1 MQKNLRRYLLTFMG
15 GVIVI
20 NFSITCNANPQE
32 KVRPAANADAFYP
45 AEPKVLADMIDQFLV
60 QARTPALSG
69 TISGV
74 VVPHAGYVYSGPVAA
89 YSYALLKNKKY
100 SRVVVIS
107 PSHVAAFRGSAVYDG
122 TAYDT
127 PLGRIEVDQQFCREL
142 VTRDNSL
149 KLSVEGHETIYQ
161 GRMEHALEVQLPFL
175 QRVLNNFKLVPI
187 IMGEQSYE
195 CCRALG
201 RALASTI
208 TDDQTIIVASSD
220 LSHYHSYDEAKAL
233 DSKVLKSIEEWDYF
247 NLCRNL
253 KMNTWEACGGGPI
266 TALMIAAEQQGANTA
281 KVIKYATSG
290 DVPVGEKSRVVGY
303 AAVVLY
309 KDVQLKKSAETGF
322 NLGDKE
328 KKYLLELARKS
339 VDSAVRNNKM
349 IDCTDGGFKDLSLDR
364 GAFVT
369 LTIQGQLRGCIGY
382 TSPFQSLYLTVRDVA
397 FQAAL
402 HDPRF
407 PAVSER
413 ELSKLNYEI
422 SVLSPLRKIVDIN
435 KIEIGKHGLLIKNGR
450 NEGLLLPQVAS
461 DYNWDRQT
469 FLQQTC
475 HKAGLPAEA
484 WEDENTDIFSFSA
497 LVFGEE

>member
-1 MQKNLRRYLLTFMG
+1 MHKNLWYLLTFIW
-15 GVIVI
+15 GVAVI
-20 NFSITCNANPQE
+20 NFSLTYNANPQE
-32 KVRPAANADAFYP
+32 KVRPAANAGAFYP
-45 AEPKVLADMIDQFLV
+45 GDPSTLTKMIDQFLS
-60 QARTPALSG
+60 QAQVPAISG
-69 TISGV
+69 TIYGI

-100 SRVVVIS
+100 TRVIVIS
-107 PSHVAAFRGSAVYDG
+107 PSHISAFRGSAVYDG
-122 TAYDT
+122 AAYDT
-127 PLGRIEVDQQFCREL
+127 PLGRIEVDQQFCKKLTEQN
-142 VTRDNSL
+142 DFL
-149 KLSVEGHETIYQ
+149 KLSSEGHETEYQ

-175 QRVLNNFKLVPI
+175 QRVLTKFKLVPI
-187 IMGEQSYE
+187 IMGDQSYE
-195 CCRALG
+195 SCRALG

-208 TDDQTIIVASSD
+208 DDDQTIMVASSD
-220 LSHYHSYDEAKAL
+220 LSHYHSYDEAKNL

-253 KMNTWEACGGGPI
+253 KMDKWEACGGGPI
-266 TALMIAAEQQGANTA
+266 TALMIAAEQQGANIA
-281 KVIKYATSG
+281 KVVKYASSG
-290 DVPVGEKSRVVGY
+290 DVPIGEKDRVVGY
-303 AAVVLY
+303 SAVVLY
-309 KDVQLKKSAETGF
+309 KDLRQKKSAETEF
-322 NLGDKE
+322 TLSAEE
-328 KKYLLELARKS
+328 KKYLLDLAKKS
-339 VDSAVRNNKM
+339 VDSAVRKNKI

-382 TSPFQSLYLTVRDVA
+382 TSPIQSLYTTVRDVA

-407 PAVSER
+407 PAVNEK
-413 ELSKLNYEI
+413 ELPKLNYEI
-422 SVLSPLRKIVDIN
+422 SVLSPLRRVIDIN
-435 KIEIGKHGLLIKNGR
+435 NIEIGKHGLLIKKGR

-475 HKAGLPAEA
+475 HKAGLPTEA
-484 WEDENTDIFSFSA
+484 WKDKDTDIFYFSA

>member
-1 MQKNLRRYLLTFMG
+1 
-15 GVIVI
+15 
-20 NFSITCNANPQE
+20 
-32 KVRPAANADAFYP
+32 
-45 AEPKVLADMIDQFLV
+45 
-60 QARTPALSG
+60 
-69 TISGV
+69 
-74 VVPHAGYVYSGPVAA
+74 
-89 YSYALLKNKKY
+89 
-100 SRVVVIS
+100 
-107 PSHVAAFRGSAVYDG
+107 
-122 TAYDT
+122 
-127 PLGRIEVDQQFCREL
+127 
-142 VTRDNSL
+142 
-149 KLSVEGHETIYQ
+149 
-161 GRMEHALEVQLPFL
+161 
-175 QRVLNNFKLVPI
+175 
-187 IMGEQSYE
+187 
-195 CCRALG
+195 
-201 RALASTI
+201 
-208 TDDQTIIVASSD
+208 
-220 LSHYHSYDEAKAL
+220 
-233 DSKVLKSIEEWDYF
+233 
-247 NLCRNL
+247 
-253 KMNTWEACGGGPI
+253 
-266 TALMIAAEQQGANTA
+266 
-281 KVIKYATSG
+281 
-290 DVPVGEKSRVVGY
+290 VGEKSRVVGY